1 MDELARSLA
10 EAIIGIDT
18 LWGGDVM
25 CASGAG
31 RFIADS
37 WFADEPLPHAYTASA
52 AARLRE
58 TGGVSD
64 ARADRE
70 AVNSYLRQV
79 DIPAAIASV
88 RESTRNSASSPERDD
103 FIAGLAVCLQV
114 MWDLAMEMLG
124 KGHPVPY
131 ERCVESSTGKPPQAS
146 QPQSKRA
153 CLAELLGRPATPP
166 LGLTA
171 C

>member
-52 AARLRE
+52 AARLPL
-58 TGGVSD
+58 
-64 ARADRE
+64 E
-70 AVNSYLRQV
+70 A
-79 DIPAAIASV
+79 
-88 RESTRNSASSPERDD
+88 
-103 FIAGLAVCLQV
+103 
-114 MWDLAMEMLG
+114 
-124 KGHPVPY
+124 
-131 ERCVESSTGKPPQAS
+131 
-146 QPQSKRA
+146 KRA
-153 CLAELLGRPATPP
+153 LLIGLFACSTAELPW
-166 LGLTA
+166 
-171 C
+171 